1 MKKLVVMFGVGLI
14 SLTIFSQTVYIVPK
28 GKVYHTTKECVT
40 LSRSKVINAVDITEV
55 GYRRACKK
63 C

>member
-1 MKKLVVMFGVGLI
+1 MKKLVMIGFCLI
-14 SLTIFSQTVYIVPK
+14 SLTAFSQTVYIVPK

-40 LSRSKVINAVDITEV
+40 LSRSKIINAVDITEV
-55 GYRRACKK
+55 GNRRACKK